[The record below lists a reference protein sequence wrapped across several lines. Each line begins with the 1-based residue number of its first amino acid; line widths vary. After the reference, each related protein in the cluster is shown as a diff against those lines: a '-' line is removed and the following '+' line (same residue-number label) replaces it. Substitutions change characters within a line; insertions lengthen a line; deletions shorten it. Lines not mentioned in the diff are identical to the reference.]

1 MLLKLISRNVIAG
14 LLLVAAHSSLAS
26 AHPRPRAVPAAPVVD
41 GSCPPGT
48 PNCPFATLLEDL
60 DDIEAA
66 TSDGNGPC
74 AERVDLELLAK
85 FRAGRTLTSAEFVR
99 LMAPMAQA
107 SERRTGVPAS
117 VTIAQAAL
125 ETGWGKSARRAA
137 NNLFGI
143 KGSGTSGSVK
153 LWTREYIRG
162 RWVKVRANF
171 AAYDD
176 MTDSVVAHAKLI
188 SEKDRYAKAMAV
200 RNDPNK
206 FAVALQKAGYATD
219 PSYAKKLQSIMN
231 KHDLRDLDDSRA
243 CV

>member
-14 LLLVAAHSSLAS
+14 LLLVAAHASTAS
-26 AHPRPRAVPAAPVVD
+26 AHPVVAVAD

-48 PNCPFATLLEDL
+48 PNCPFATLIEDL
-60 DDIEAA
+60 DAIEAA
-66 TSDGNGPC
+66 TSGNGPC
-74 AERVDLELLAK
+74 AKPVDVALLAK
-85 FRAGRTLTSAEFVR
+85 FRAGKTLTSAEFVR
-99 LMAPMAQA
+99 LMTPMAQA

-143 KGSGTSGSVK
+143 KGSGNNGSVK

-188 SEKDRYAKAMAV
+188 SEKSRYAKAMAV
-200 RNDPNK
+200 RNDANK

-219 PSYAKKLQSIMN
+219 PTYAKKLQSIMN

>member
-1 MLLKLISRNVIAG
+1 MLLKLILRSLTAG
-14 LLLVAAHSSLAS
+14 LLLVAAQASTASAQPVDGTCPAGTPDCPFEALAS
-26 AHPRPRAVPAAPVVD
+26 DV
-41 GSCPPGT
+41 
-48 PNCPFATLLEDL
+48 
-60 DDIEAA
+60 DDIVAA
-66 TSDGNGPC
+66 AGNGPC
-74 AERVDLELLAK
+74 AERVDLALLRK
-85 FRAGRTLTSAEFVR
+85 FRSGKRLTSAEFVR

-125 ETGWGKSARRAA
+125 ETGWGKTTRKAA

-143 KGSGTSGSVK
+143 KGSGTNGSVR
-153 LWTREYIRG
+153 LWTREYVRG
-162 RWVKVRANF
+162 RWIKVRAKF

-188 SEKDRYAKAMAV
+188 SERSRYTKAMAV
-200 RNDPNK
+200 KHDAKK

-219 PSYAKKLQSIMN
+219 PAYAKKLQAIMQT
-231 KHDLRDLDDSRA
+231 HDLQRLDDSRA